1 MVTQEEINKV
11 YDKYKKKTNMTFT
24 ELLIWSKNPA
34 SKLAS
39 LDRSP
44 IRRNLRLLK
53 KPKSKWNVQD
63 VEDANKTISFIS
75 RMKKV
80 KKGKKVS
87 GKLSKRDISLL
98 NWAYNP
104 YTAQILKVQK

>member
-1 MVTQEEINKV
+1 MVSQKEIDET
-11 YDKYKKKTNMTFT
+11 YSKYKDKTNMSYT

-53 KPKSKWNVQD
+53 KPKKDWTALD
-63 VEDANKTISFIS
+63 VKE
-75 RMKKV
+75 
-80 KKGKKVS
+80 VS

-98 NWAYNP
+98 NWAFNP
-104 YTAQILKVQK
+104 FK

>member
-1 MVTQEEINKV
+1 MVSDKELDKV
-11 YDKYKKKTNMTFT
+11 YRKYKQKSNMTYT

-39 LDRSP
+39 LDRTP
-44 IRRNLRLLK
+44 IIRNLRLLK
-53 KPKSKWNVQD
+53 KRKSFWTTKD
-63 VEDANKTISFIS
+63 IEDAKKTITFIS

-80 KKGKKVS
+80 KRGKPVFKN
-87 GKLSKRDISLL
+87 LSKRDISLL

-104 YTAQILKVQK
+104 FK

>member
-63 VEDANKTISFIS
+63 VEDANKTISYLARARKI
-75 RMKKV
+75 KG
-80 KKGKKVS
+80 GKKVY
-87 GKLSKRDISLL
+87 KNMSKNQIALR
-98 NWAYNP
+98 NWGHDVF
-104 YTAQILKVQK
+104 K

>member
-1 MVTQEEINKV
+1 MVTQKEIDRV
-11 YDKYKKKTNMTFT
+11 YNKYKDKTNMSYT

-39 LDRSP
+39 LNRDP
-44 IRRNLRLLK
+44 IKRNLRLLK
-53 KPKSKWNVQD
+53 KPKSKWNVSD
-63 VEDANKTISFIS
+63 VRDANKTISFIS

-80 KKGKKVS
+80 KSGEKVK
-87 GKLSKRDISLL
+87 GKLSKRNIALL

-104 YTAQILKVQK
+104 YKN

>member
-1 MVTQEEINKV
+1 MVTQKEIDGV
-11 YDKYKKKTNMTFT
+11 YSKYKDKTNMTFT
-24 ELLIWSKNPA
+24 ELLIWSKNPV

-44 IRRNLRLLK
+44 ITRNLRLLK
-53 KPKSKWNVQD
+53 KPKSKWTIRDLV
-63 VEDANKTISFIS
+63 DANKTISFIS

-80 KKGKKVS
+80 KSGKKID

-98 NWAYNP
+98 NWGYSP
-104 YTAQILKVQK
+104 YK